1 MAGLGGGRMNALEIA
16 ASGLAN
22 NDAEDSLIGACIRNP
37 KALDALSS
45 LSVQD
50 FTQPHAQEA
59 FKAIRSLIN
68 QNRRV
73 DLVTVVEAVE
83 GASKRVS
90 DMPVYLSGCAQKTP
104 VWANADEYAAIV
116 KELSIR
122 RRIVDVSAQISRGAL
137 DRTQDCAKTLDD
149 ARLALAGIVVSRHAT
164 QGISDV
170 LANAYAYV
178 VGVASGDIRPIPT
191 GLACIDDTI
200 GGLYRGEYTIVAA
213 RPSVGKSAFAAS
225 IALAAARNG
234 ARVAICSREMTDVQY
249 GQRLLSSAAYIDGMR
264 MRTGKL
270 CDGEWP
276 LLGDAMAELANLP
289 IEFMFSV
296 RTVEDLRQEC
306 MRLKENGG
314 LDVLAV
320 DYLQL
325 MDSAGSFEKEYLR
338 IGKISHAL
346 QALAHDLNIVVLA
359 LAQVGRSAQ
368 SAMPT
373 LAELRGSGDMEQDA
387 DGVIFLHRPENAQ
400 DRTVHPLDKSRFE
413 EFREMGYEY
422 ISIHI
427 AKQRNACTGYINIL
441 FEPAKMRY
449 YAIERRSN
457 NDA

>member
-1 MAGLGGGRMNALEIA
+1 MNALEIT

-22 NDAEDSLIGACIRNP
+22 NDAEDSLIGACLRNP
-37 KALDALSS
+37 KALDALEG
-45 LSVQD
+45 LCVQD
-50 FTQPHAQEA
+50 FTQPRAQEA
-59 FKAIRSLIN
+59 FKAMRGLIN

-90 DMPVYLSGCAQKTP
+90 DMPVYLSNCAQKTP
-104 VWANADEYAAIV
+104 VWANAGEYGAIV

-122 RRIVDVSAQISRGAL
+122 RRIVDVSAQISAAAL
-137 DRTQDCAKTLDD
+137 DKSQDCAKTLDD
-149 ARLALAGIVVSRHAT
+149 ARLALANIVVSRHAT

-170 LANAYAYV
+170 LASAYEYV
-178 VGVASGDIRPIPT
+178 VGVASGDIKPIPT
-191 GLACIDDTI
+191 GMPGIDGTI
-200 GGLYRGEYTIVAA
+200 GGLFRGEYTIIAA
-213 RPSVGKSAFAAS
+213 RPSIGKSAFAAS
-225 IALAAARNG
+225 VALAAAKNG
-234 ARVAICSREMTDVQY
+234 AHVAICSREMTDVQY

-264 MRTGKL
+264 IRTGDL
-270 CDGEWP
+270 HESEWP
-276 LLGDAMAELANLP
+276 LLGDAMAELSELP
-289 IEFMFSV
+289 VEFMFTV

-306 MRLKENGG
+306 MRLREQNG
-314 LDVLAV
+314 LDVLVV

-368 SAMPT
+368 NAMPT

-400 DRTVHPLDKSRFE
+400 DRTVNPMDKSRFD

-449 YAIERRSN
+449 YAIERKGKN
-457 NDA
+457 GNDA

>member
-1 MAGLGGGRMNALEIA
+1 MNALEIA

-22 NDAEDSLIGACIRNP
+22 NDAEDSLIGACLKNP

-50 FTQPHAQEA
+50 FTRPRAQEA

-90 DMPVYLSGCAQKTP
+90 DMPVYLSNCAQKTP
-104 VWANADEYAAIV
+104 VWANAGEYVAIV

-122 RRIVDVSAQISRGAL
+122 RRIVDVSAQISRSAL
-137 DRTQDCAKTLDD
+137 DRSQDCAKTLDD
-149 ARLALAGIVVSRHAT
+149 ARLALADIVVSRHAT

-170 LANAYAYV
+170 LASAYEYA
-178 VGVASGDIRPIPT
+178 VGVASGEIKPIPT
-191 GLACIDDTI
+191 GMPGIDGTI
-200 GGLYRGEYTIVAA
+200 GGLFRGEYTIIAA
-213 RPSVGKSAFAAS
+213 RPSIGKSAFAAS

-249 GQRLLSSAAYIDGMR
+249 GQRLLSSAAYVDGMR

-270 CDGEWP
+270 HDGEWP
-276 LLGDAMAELANLP
+276 LLGDAMAKLSTLP

-314 LDVLAV
+314 LDVLVV

-368 SAMPT
+368 NAMPT

-400 DRTVHPLDKSRFE
+400 DRTVNPMDKSRFD
-413 EFREMGYEY
+413 EFKAMGYEY

-427 AKQRNACTGYINIL
+427 AKQRNACTGYVNIL

-449 YAIERRSN
+449 YAIDRRGKN
-457 NDA
+457 EDGA

>member
-1 MAGLGGGRMNALEIA
+1 MNALEIA
-16 ASGLAN
+16 ASGLAS

-37 KALDALSS
+37 KALDALEG
-45 LSVQD
+45 LCEQD
-50 FTQPHAQEA
+50 FTQPHARAA
-59 FKAIRSLIN
+59 FRAIRGLAN

-83 GASKRVS
+83 CASKRVS
-90 DMPVYLSGCAQKTP
+90 DMPVYLSNCAQKTP
-104 VWANADEYAAIV
+104 VWANAGEYAAIV

-137 DRTQDCAKTLDD
+137 DRSQDCAKTLDD
-149 ARLALAGIVVSRHAT
+149 ARLALADIVVSRHAT

-249 GQRLLSSAAYIDGMR
+249 GQRLLSSTAYVDGMR

-270 CDGEWP
+270 HDGEWP
-276 LLGDAMAELANLP
+276 LLGDAMTELSTLP

-314 LDVLAV
+314 LDVLVV

-325 MDSAGSFEKEYLR
+325 MDSAGNFEKEYLR

-368 SAMPT
+368 NAMPT

-400 DRTVHPLDKSRFE
+400 DRTVNPMDKSRFD
-413 EFREMGYEY
+413 EFKAMGYEY

-441 FEPAKMRY
+441 FEPSKMRY
-449 YAIERRSN
+449 YAIDRKGGN
-457 NDA
+457 GNDA

>member
-1 MAGLGGGRMNALEIA
+1 MNALEIA

-22 NDAEDSLIGACIRNP
+22 NDAEDSLIGACLKNP
-37 KALDALSS
+37 KALDALEG
-45 LSVQD
+45 LCEQD
-50 FTQPHAQEA
+50 FTQPRAQEA
-59 FKAIRSLIN
+59 FKAMRSLIN

-83 GASKRVS
+83 GTSKRVS
-90 DMPVYLSGCAQKTP
+90 DMPVYLSNCAQKTP
-104 VWANADEYAAIV
+104 VWANAGEYGAIV

-137 DRTQDCAKTLDD
+137 DRSQDCAKTLDD
-149 ARLALAGIVVSRHAT
+149 ARLALANIVVSRHAT

-178 VGVASGDIRPIPT
+178 VGVASGDIAPVPT
-191 GLACIDDTI
+191 GMPGIDGTI
-200 GGLYRGEYTIVAA
+200 GGLFRGEYTIIAA

-225 IALAAARNG
+225 VAMAAAKNG

-249 GQRLLSSAAYIDGMR
+249 GQRLLSSTAYVDGMR
-264 MRTGKL
+264 IRTGDL
-270 CDGEWP
+270 HESEWP
-276 LLGDAMAELANLP
+276 LLGDAMAELSGLP
-289 IEFMFSV
+289 IEFMFTV

-306 MRLKENGG
+306 MRLKEQGG
-314 LDVLAV
+314 LDVLVV

-346 QALAHDLNIVVLA
+346 QALAHDLSIVVLA

-368 SAMPT
+368 NAMPT

-400 DRTVHPLDKSRFE
+400 DRTVNPMDKSRFE

-449 YAIERRSN
+449 YAIERKGKN
-457 NDA
+457 EDDA

>member
-1 MAGLGGGRMNALEIA
+1 
-16 ASGLAN
+16 
-22 NDAEDSLIGACIRNP
+22 
-37 KALDALSS
+37 
-45 LSVQD
+45 
-50 FTQPHAQEA
+50 
-59 FKAIRSLIN
+59 
-68 QNRRV
+68 
-73 DLVTVVEAVE
+73 
-83 GASKRVS
+83 
-90 DMPVYLSGCAQKTP
+90 MPVYLSACAQKTP

-137 DRTQDCAKTLDD
+137 DRSQDCAKTLDD
-149 ARLALAGIVVSRHAT
+149 ARLALADIVVSRHAT
-164 QGISDV
+164 QGIGDV

-178 VGVASGDIRPIPT
+178 VGVASGDIKPIPT

-249 GQRLLSSAAYIDGMR
+249 GQRLLSSAAYVDGMR

-270 CDGEWP
+270 YDGEWP
-276 LLGDAMAELANLP
+276 LLGDAMAELADLP
-289 IEFMFSV
+289 IDFMFAV

-306 MRLKENGG
+306 MRLKEQSG
-314 LDVLAV
+314 LDVLVV

-400 DRTVHPLDKSRFE
+400 DRTVHPLDKSRFD
-413 EFREMGYEY
+413 EFKLMGYEY

-449 YAIERRSN
+449 YAIERKGKN
-457 NDA
+457 EDDA

>member
-1 MAGLGGGRMNALEIA
+1 MNALEIA
-16 ASGLAN
+16 ASGLAS
-22 NDAEDSLIGACIRNP
+22 NDAEDSLIGACLRNP

-50 FTQPHAQEA
+50 FTQPRAQEA

-83 GASKRVS
+83 GTSKRVS
-90 DMPVYLSGCAQKTP
+90 DMPVYLSNCAQKTP
-104 VWANADEYAAIV
+104 VWANAGEYGAIV
-116 KELSIR
+116 KELAIR

-137 DRTQDCAKTLDD
+137 DRSQDCAKTLDD
-149 ARLALAGIVVSRHAT
+149 ARLALADIVVSRHAT

-170 LANAYAYV
+170 LASAYEYA
-178 VGVASGDIRPIPT
+178 VGVASGEIKPIPT
-191 GLACIDDTI
+191 GMPGIDGTI

-249 GQRLLSSAAYIDGMR
+249 GQRLLSSAAYVDGMR

-270 CDGEWP
+270 HDGEWP
-276 LLGDAMAELANLP
+276 LLGDAMAELSTLP

-306 MRLKENGG
+306 MRLKEQSG

-368 SAMPT
+368 NAMPT

-400 DRTVHPLDKSRFE
+400 DRTVNPMDKSRFD
-413 EFREMGYEY
+413 EFKQMGYEY

-449 YAIERRSN
+449 YAIDRKGGN
-457 NDA
+457 GNDA

>member
-1 MAGLGGGRMNALEIA
+1 MNALEIA

-22 NDAEDSLIGACIRNP
+22 KDAEDSLIGACLKNP

-50 FTQPHAQEA
+50 FTQPRAQEA
-59 FKAIRSLIN
+59 FKAIRALIN

-83 GASKRVS
+83 GTSKRVS
-90 DMPVYLSGCAQKTP
+90 DMPVYLSNCAQKTP
-104 VWANADEYAAIV
+104 VWANAGEYGAIV

-137 DRTQDCAKTLDD
+137 DRSQDCAKTLDD
-149 ARLALAGIVVSRHAT
+149 ARLALADIVVSRHAT

-170 LANAYAYV
+170 LANAYAYI
-178 VGVASGDIRPIPT
+178 VGVASGEIKPIPT
-191 GLACIDDTI
+191 GMPGIDNTI
-200 GGLYRGEYTIVAA
+200 GGLFRGEYTIVAA

-225 IALAAARNG
+225 VALAAAKNG

-249 GQRLLSSAAYIDGMR
+249 GQRMLSSAAYIDGMR
-264 MRTGKL
+264 IRAGDL
-270 CDGEWP
+270 RESEWP
-276 LLGDAMAELANLP
+276 LLGDAMAELSALP

-296 RTVEDLRQEC
+296 RTAEDLRQEC

-314 LDVLAV
+314 LDVLVV

-368 SAMPT
+368 NSMPT

-400 DRTVHPLDKSRFE
+400 DRTVNPMDKSRFD
-413 EFREMGYEY
+413 EFKLMGYEY

-449 YAIERRSN
+449 YAIERKGKN
-457 NDA
+457 ENDA

>member
-1 MAGLGGGRMNALEIA
+1 MNALEIV
-16 ASGLAN
+16 ASGLAS

-50 FTQPHAQEA
+50 FTQPRAQEA

-83 GASKRVS
+83 GTSKRVG

-116 KELSIR
+116 RELSIR

-149 ARLALAGIVVSRHAT
+149 ARLALADIVVSRHAT

-178 VGVASGDIRPIPT
+178 VGVAGGDIRPIPT

-225 IALAAARNG
+225 IALAAAKNG

-249 GQRLLSSAAYIDGMR
+249 GQRLLSSAAYVDGMR

-270 CDGEWP
+270 YDGEWP
-276 LLGDAMAELANLP
+276 LLGDAMAELSGLP
-289 IEFMFSV
+289 IEFMFAV

-314 LDVLAV
+314 LDVLVV

-325 MDSAGSFEKEYLR
+325 MDSAGNFEKEYLR

-400 DRTVHPLDKSRFE
+400 DRTVNPMDKSRFE

-449 YAIERRSN
+449 YAIERKGKN
-457 NDA
+457 EDDA

>member
-1 MAGLGGGRMNALEIA
+1 MA
-16 ASGLAN
+16 S
-22 NDAEDSLIGACIRNP
+22 NDAEDSLIGACLRNP
-37 KALDALSS
+37 KALDALEG
-45 LSVQD
+45 LCEQD
-50 FTQPHAQEA
+50 FTQPRAQEA
-59 FKAIRSLIN
+59 FKAIRTLIN

-83 GASKRVS
+83 GTSKRVS
-90 DMPVYLSGCAQKTP
+90 DMPVYLSNCVQKTP
-104 VWANADEYAAIV
+104 VWANAGEYGAIV

-122 RRIVDVSAQISRGAL
+122 RRIVDVSAQISRSAL
-137 DRTQDCAKTLDD
+137 DRSQDCAKTLDD
-149 ARLALAGIVVSRHAT
+149 ARLALADIVVSRHAT

-170 LANAYAYV
+170 LASAYEYA
-178 VGVASGDIRPIPT
+178 VGVASGEIKPIPT
-191 GLACIDDTI
+191 GMPGIDGTI
-200 GGLYRGEYTIVAA
+200 GGLFRGEYTIIAA
-213 RPSVGKSAFAAS
+213 RPSIGKSAFAAS
-225 IALAAARNG
+225 IALAAAKNG

-249 GQRLLSSAAYIDGMR
+249 GQRLLSSAAYVDGMR

-270 CDGEWP
+270 YDGEWP
-276 LLGDAMAELANLP
+276 LLGDAMTELSTLP

-306 MRLKENGG
+306 MRLKEQSG

-368 SAMPT
+368 SSMPT

-400 DRTVHPLDKSRFE
+400 DRTVNPMDKSRFD
-413 EFREMGYEY
+413 EFKAMGYEY

-449 YAIERRSN
+449 YAVDRKGGN
-457 NDA
+457 GNDA

>member
-1 MAGLGGGRMNALEIA
+1 MNALEIA

-50 FTQPHAQEA
+50 FTQPHAREA

-83 GASKRVS
+83 GAYNRAK
-90 DMPVYLSGCAQKTP
+90 DMPVYLSNCAQKTP
-104 VWANADEYAAIV
+104 VWANAGEYGAIV
-116 KELSIR
+116 RELSIR

-149 ARLALAGIVVSRHAT
+149 ARLALADIVVSRHAT

-170 LANAYAYV
+170 LANAYAYI
-178 VGVASGDIRPIPT
+178 VGVASGEIKPIPT
-191 GLACIDDTI
+191 GLTCIDDTI

-249 GQRLLSSAAYIDGMR
+249 GQRLLSSTAYVDGMR

-270 CDGEWP
+270 YDGEWP
-276 LLGDAMAELANLP
+276 LLGDAMTELSGLP
-289 IEFMFSV
+289 IEFMFAV

-306 MRLKENGG
+306 MRLKEQNG
-314 LDVLAV
+314 LDVLVV

-368 SAMPT
+368 NAMPT

-400 DRTVHPLDKSRFE
+400 DRTVNPMDKSRFD
-413 EFREMGYEY
+413 EFKQMGYEY

-427 AKQRNACTGYINIL
+427 AKQRNARTGYINIL
-441 FEPAKMRY
+441 FEPSKMRY
-449 YAIERRSN
+449 YAIDRN
-457 NDA
+457 GGNGNDA

>member
-1 MAGLGGGRMNALEIA
+1 MNALEIA
-16 ASGLAN
+16 ASRLAN
-22 NDAEDSLIGACIRNP
+22 NDAEDSLIGACLKNP
-37 KALDALSS
+37 KALDALEG
-45 LSVQD
+45 LCEQD
-50 FTQPHAQEA
+50 FTQPHARAA
-59 FKAIRSLIN
+59 FRAIRGLAN

-90 DMPVYLSGCAQKTP
+90 DMPVYLSNCAQKTP
-104 VWANADEYAAIV
+104 VWANAGEYGAIV

-122 RRIVDVSAQISRGAL
+122 RRIVDVSAQISAAAL
-137 DRTQDCAKTLDD
+137 DRAQDCAKTLDD
-149 ARLALAGIVVSRHAT
+149 ARLALADIVVSRHAT

-170 LANAYAYV
+170 LASAYEYA
-178 VGVASGDIRPIPT
+178 VGVASGEIKPIPT
-191 GLACIDDTI
+191 GMPGIDGTI
-200 GGLYRGEYTIVAA
+200 GGLFRGEYTIIAA
-213 RPSVGKSAFAAS
+213 RPSIGKSAFAAS
-225 IALAAARNG
+225 VALAAAKNG

-249 GQRLLSSAAYIDGMR
+249 GQRLLSSAAYVDGMR

-270 CDGEWP
+270 YDGEWP
-276 LLGDAMAELANLP
+276 LLGDAMAELSTLP

-314 LDVLAV
+314 LDVLVV

-400 DRTVHPLDKSRFE
+400 DRTVNPMDKSRFD
-413 EFREMGYEY
+413 EFKAMGYEY

-441 FEPAKMRY
+441 FEAAKMRY
-449 YAIERRSN
+449 YAIDRKGEN
-457 NDA
+457 KDDA